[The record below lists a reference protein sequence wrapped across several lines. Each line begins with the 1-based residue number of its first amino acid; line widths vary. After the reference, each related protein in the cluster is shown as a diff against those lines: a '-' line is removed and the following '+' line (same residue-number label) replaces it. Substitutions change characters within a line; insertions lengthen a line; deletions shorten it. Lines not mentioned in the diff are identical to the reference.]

1 MILMLYEGGG
11 FDIDVMND
19 DEEVD
24 VLYGGDGD
32 DDGSWCGWTCR

>member
-1 MILMLYEGGG
+1 M
-11 FDIDVMND
+11 DVMND

-24 VLYGGDGD
+24 VLYGVDGD

>member
-11 FDIDVMND
+11 VDVMND

-24 VLYGGDGD
+24 VLYDGDGD
-32 DDGSWCGWTCR
+32 DGGSWCG

>member
-11 FDIDVMND
+11 VDVIND

-24 VLYGGDGD
+24 VVYGVDGD